1 MMNTFIDVPTPS
13 TRIPNGSSAGG
24 GIERRNCTTG
34 SSPRRR
40 RRDIPSARPSATAA
54 THAIP

>member
-1 MMNTFIDVPTPS
+1 MNTFIEVPMPS

-34 SSPRRR
+34 SSARRIG
-40 RRDIPSARPSATAA
+40 RDSPSPSPSATAEKQ
-54 THAIP
+54 AIA